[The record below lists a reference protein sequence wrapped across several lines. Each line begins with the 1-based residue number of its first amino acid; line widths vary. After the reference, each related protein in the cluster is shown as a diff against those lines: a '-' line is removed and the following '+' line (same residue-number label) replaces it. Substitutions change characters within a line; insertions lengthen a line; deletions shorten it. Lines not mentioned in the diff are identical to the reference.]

1 MEFLM
6 SDCDIELVQVSCT
19 NPDCPNLIWIT
30 KKQKRKIY
38 LESFLRYGRI
48 ELPYCCKACQE
59 AHMKALSASIQFTP
73 SPIKNHGEGLIQT

>member
-19 NPDCPNLIWIT
+19 NQDCPNLIWIT

-38 LESFLRYGRI
+38 LESFLRYGRLESLLGSTDSGYNPDERGI
-48 ELPYCCKACQE
+48 EELSEAPFLPSQK
-59 AHMKALSASIQFTP
+59 P
-73 SPIKNHGEGLIQT
+73 